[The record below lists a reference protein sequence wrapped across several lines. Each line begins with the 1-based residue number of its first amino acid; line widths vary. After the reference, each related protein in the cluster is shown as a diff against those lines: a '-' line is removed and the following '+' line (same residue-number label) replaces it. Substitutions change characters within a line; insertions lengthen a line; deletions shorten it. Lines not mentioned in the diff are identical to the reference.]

1 MMIKVLLALLVTIT
15 LVSCNT
21 SLKDPQKIIDKA
33 IEVAGGEKYLHSTIE
48 FDFRDRHYVAQRE
61 GGKYSYERI
70 FKDSIKT
77 THDFLTNDGFKREIN
92 NVLAEVADSMKVK
105 YTSSINSVIYFALL
119 PYGLNDAAVQKK
131 FMGET
136 SIDSVEYYV
145 IEITFAQEGGGE
157 DHEDVFMYWINKKDF
172 TIGYMAYS
180 YEETDGVGL
189 RFRKAF
195 NPRHVNGIL
204 FLDYL
209 NLKPK
214 DKTEITALEEL
225 YKKGELEELSKIE
238 LINIQVN

>member
-1 MMIKVLLALLVTIT
+1 MTKVLFSLLMIVS
-15 LVSCNT
+15 LVSCNS

-33 IEVAGGEKYLHSTIE
+33 IEAAGGEKYLHSTIE
-48 FDFRDRHYVAQRE
+48 FDFRDRHYIAQRE

-70 FKDSIKT
+70 FKDSGNT
-77 THDFLTNDGFKREIN
+77 THDFLNNDGFKREIN
-92 NVLAEVADSMKVK
+92 NTLVEVADSMKVK
-105 YTSSINSVIYFALL
+105 YTSSVNSVIYFALL

-157 DHEDVFMYWINKKDF
+157 DHEDVFMYWVNKKDF

-189 RFRKAF
+189 RFRKAY
-195 NPRHVNGIL
+195 NPRYINGIL
-204 FLDYL
+204 FQDYL
-209 NLKPK
+209 NLKPNAETK
-214 DKTEITALEEL
+214 ITVLEEL
-225 YKKGELEELSKIE
+225 YKNGELMELSKIE
-238 LINIQVN
+238 LVNVQVK

>member
-1 MMIKVLLALLVTIT
+1 MIRIFIT
-15 LVSCNT
+15 LLMIISLAACDT
-21 SLKDPQKIIDKA
+21 SLKDSQKIIDKA

-61 GGKYSYERI
+61 GGKYSYQRI
-70 FKDSIKT
+70 FKDSVNT

-92 NVLAEVADSMKVK
+92 NVIAEVADSMKVK
-105 YTSSINSVIYFALL
+105 YTSSVNSVMYFALL

-136 SIDSVEYYV
+136 SIDSVEYYI

-189 RFRKAF
+189 RFRKAY
-195 NPRHVNGIL
+195 NPRNVNGIL
-204 FLDYL
+204 FQDYV

-214 DKTEITALEEL
+214 SKTEITALEEL
-225 YKKGELEELSKIE
+225 YKKGELQELSKIE
-238 LINIQVN
+238 LVDIQVK

>member
-1 MMIKVLLALLVTIT
+1 MLSLT
-15 LVSCNT
+15 SCNT
-21 SLKDPQKIIDKA
+21 SLKDPQKIVDKA
-33 IEVAGGEKYLHSTIE
+33 IAASGGEKYLHSTIG

-70 FKDSIKT
+70 FKDSANT

-92 NVLAEVADSMKVK
+92 NTLTEVADSMKVK
-105 YTSSINSVIYFALL
+105 YTASVNSVIYFALL
-119 PYGLNDAAVQKK
+119 PYGLNDEAVQKK

-136 SIDSVEYYV
+136 TIDNIGYYV

-172 TIGYMAYS
+172 TIGYLAYS
-180 YEETDGVGL
+180 YEEPDGVGL
-189 RFRKAF
+189 RFRKAY
-195 NPRHVNGIL
+195 NARTVNGIL
-204 FLDYL
+204 FLDYI

-214 DKTEITALEEL
+214 NETQITSLEDL

-238 LINIQVN
+238 LLNVQVN